1 MSDFFSNFSFDA
13 PDFPNAVCATTEHP
27 DLFFPEHGGG
37 EKARAD
43 IELAKTICM
52 SCVHRVECAEYAIT
66 EHIEFG
72 VWGAT
77 TPRERTALR
86 GKVARKRRISDAGQ
100 RVEEMKTRGMTYRQ
114 IAAVLDMTPNAAQ
127 AAYLRHKK
135 RTEEASA

>member
-1 MSDFFSNFSFDA
+1 VSNFLDNFAFDA
-13 PDFPNAVCATTEHP
+13 PDFPNAVCATTAHP

-37 EKARAD
+37 AQAKAD

-52 SCVHRVECAEYAIT
+52 SCVHRVECAEYAIN
-66 EHIEFG
+66 EHIEDG

-86 GKVARKRRISDAGQ
+86 GKVTRKRRISDAGQ
-100 RVEEMKTRGMTYRQ
+100 RVEEMKARGMTYRQ

-127 AAYLRHKK
+127 AAYLRHK
-135 RTEEASA
+135 RRSEASA

>member
-1 MSDFFSNFSFDA
+1 MSDFFSNFSIDA
-13 PDFPNAVCATTEHP
+13 PDFPHAVCATTAHP

-37 EKARAD
+37 PKAKAD

-52 SCVHRVECAEYAIT
+52 SCIHRVECAEFAIK
-66 EHIEFG
+66 EHIEDG

-86 GKVARKRRISDAGQ
+86 GKGTRQRRISNAGE
-100 RVEEMKTRGMTYRQ
+100 RIAEMKARGMTYRQ
-114 IAAVLDMTPNAAQ
+114 ISAVMEMTPNAAQ

-135 RTEEASA
+135 RMEASA